1 MTQSSAA
8 ITTREIRKS
17 FGDQV
22 ALDGVDL
29 EVDQGTIFALLGP
42 NGAGKTTLVKILSTL
57 LKPEAGTATV
67 AGFDVAADP
76 ANVRAS
82 ISLTGQFAAVD
93 EILTGRENL
102 ILVARLRRVPDAGQ
116 LADDLLARFQLTD
129 AATRRVATYSGGM
142 RRRLDIAMSL
152 IGNPPVIFLDEPTTG
167 LDPEGRLEVWHS
179 VKELA
184 SQGTTVLLTT
194 QYLEEAEHLADR
206 IAILQEGRI
215 IANGTLAELKQ
226 LLPPAKVEYVEK
238 QPTLEEVFL
247 AIVGADG
254 EDGNHG
260 GNTSA
265 SAPTRKERRRA
276 RASWVTPPY

>member
-1 MTQSSAA
+1 MTQSNAA

-57 LKPEAGTATV
+57 LKADAGTATV
-67 AGFDVAADP
+67 AGFDVATQGAD
-76 ANVRAS
+76 VRAS

-102 ILVARLRRVPDAGQ
+102 TLIARLRRVTDAGQ
-116 LADDLLARFQLTD
+116 LAEDLLARFQLTD

-167 LDPEGRLEVWHS
+167 LDPQSRVEVWNS
-179 VKELA
+179 VRELA
-184 SQGTTVLLTT
+184 KQGTTVLLTT
-194 QYLEEAEHLADR
+194 QYLDEAEQLADR
-206 IAILQEGRI
+206 IAILHGGRI
-215 IANGTLAELKQ
+215 IANGTLAELKR
-226 LLPPAKVEYVEK
+226 LLPPARVEYVEK

-247 AIVGADG
+247 AII
-254 EDGNHG
+254 GNDDNAG
-260 GNTSA
+260 TTSA
-265 SAPTRKERRRA
+265 PA
-276 RASWVTPPY
+276 RTS

>member
-8 ITTREIRKS
+8 ITARAIRKS

-29 EVDQGTIFALLGP
+29 EVDQGTIFALLGA

-57 LKPEAGTATV
+57 LKPDAGTATV
-67 AGFDVAADP
+67 AGFDVATHP
-76 ANVRAS
+76 ANVRES

-102 ILVARLRRVPDAGQ
+102 LLMARLRRVPDAGQ
-116 LADDLLARFQLTD
+116 IADALLARFQLID
-129 AATRRVATYSGGM
+129 AAKRRVATYSGGM

-167 LDPEGRLEVWHS
+167 LDPQGRIEVWNS

-184 SQGTTVLLTT
+184 GQGTTVLLTT

-215 IANGTLAELKQ
+215 IADGTLAELKQ
-226 LLPPAKVEYVEK
+226 LLPPATVEYVEK
-238 QPTLEEVFL
+238 QPTLEDVFL
-247 AIVGADG
+247 AIVGATGKDG
-254 EDGNHG
+254 DAGM
-260 GNTSA
+260 TAA
-265 SAPTRKERRRA
+265 SAPTSKEQ
-276 RASWVTPPY
+276 P

>member
-29 EVDQGTIFALLGP
+29 EVAEGTIFALLGP

-57 LKPEAGTATV
+57 LKPDAGTATV
-67 AGFDVAADP
+67 AGFDVATHP
-76 ANVRAS
+76 AKVRES
-82 ISLTGQFAAVD
+82 FSLTGQFAAVD

-102 ILVARLRRVPDAGQ
+102 VLVARLRRVPDAGQ

-167 LDPEGRLEVWHS
+167 LDPQGRIEVWHS

-184 SQGTTVLLTT
+184 GQGTTVLLTT
-194 QYLEEAEHLADR
+194 QYLEEAEQLADR

-247 AIVGADG
+247 AIVGAAG
-254 EDGNHG
+254 NDGNDG
-260 GNTSA
+260 GNTAA
-265 SAPTRKERRRA
+265 SAPTSSAPTSKEPR
-276 RASWVTPPY
+276 